1 MQNSSLLEDNIQ
13 DLKKISE
20 GNNLFNQTQKYN
32 PQRKIDQYEY
42 IKIENNQKVIKRH
55 LNKSRKISTMELH
68 MKYN

>member
-55 LNKSRKISTMELH
+55 LNKSRKTNTMELH